1 MNFKYLI
8 RMRNKIETLNLYA
21 NTTNSNKKQS
31 EIRYR
36 DEKKNQNIN

>member
-21 NTTNSNKKQS
+21 NTTSSNKKQS

-36 DEKKNQNIN
+36 DEKKKQNIN